1 MALSFFESLRELG
14 IKPEGLVHV
23 GANSGQEVPDYVQAG
38 IKSAV
43 LIEAL
48 DHPYRACAA
57 KIARIPGYVAVKGL
71 CTDIEG
77 AEYDFHVA
85 SNEGA
90 SSSILTPKR
99 HLLEHPEVRFSEK
112 TLKLRSTTLDQV
124 LDSVVERGFADRG
137 KIRLLVMDTQ
147 GSELSVLKGSIQTLR
162 HCDAI
167 WTEVS
172 RGGLYDGDVSFDTLT
187 GFLAAFGFVL
197 NNVAFNRRQYGD
209 ALYVRRQT

>member
-1 MALSFFESLRELG
+1 
-14 IKPEGLVHV
+14 
-23 GANSGQEVPDYVQAG
+23 
-38 IKSAV
+38 
-43 LIEAL
+43 
-48 DHPYRACAA
+48 
-57 KIARIPGYVAVKGL
+57 
-71 CTDIEG
+71 
-77 AEYDFHVA
+77 
-85 SNEGA
+85 
-90 SSSILTPKR
+90 
-99 HLLEHPEVRFSEK
+99 
-112 TLKLRSTTLDQV
+112 
-124 LDSVVERGFADRG
+124 
-137 KIRLLVMDTQ
+137 MDTQ